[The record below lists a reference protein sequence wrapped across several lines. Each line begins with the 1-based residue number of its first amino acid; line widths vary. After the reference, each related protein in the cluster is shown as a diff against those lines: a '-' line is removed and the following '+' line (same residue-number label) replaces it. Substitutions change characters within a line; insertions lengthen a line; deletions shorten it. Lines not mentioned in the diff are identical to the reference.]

1 MGIAFK
7 EAKTREGVRKAA
19 LGLLIFVVL
28 TVSSCEMPF
37 IEIGNPDLSTVRDG
51 TWIGYYDAKLVKAKV
66 EVVALDHYIQSV
78 TILEHDCSSIGEKA
92 EKIVEDIVAR
102 QSLDVD
108 VVSGAT
114 GSSLCIL
121 KATEIA
127 LYKGM
132 E

>member
-7 EAKTREGVRKAA
+7 EAKGGTGVRKAA
-19 LGLLIFVVL
+19 LGLLIFL
-28 TVSSCEMPF
+28 MAAAVSCTMPL
-37 IEIGNPDLSTVRDG
+37 IEIGNPDLSLVLDG
-51 TWIGYYDAKLVKAKV
+51 TWEGYYDATLVKARV
-66 EVVALDHYIQSV
+66 SVVVSGHYIESV

-92 EKIVEDIVAR
+92 EVIVYDIVEQ

-108 VVSGAT
+108 VISGAT
-114 GSSLCIL
+114 DSSLCIL
-121 KATEIA
+121 KATELA